1 MNTVFE
7 GVVAKLT
14 HRNGGYGVWVCDVV
28 AHLQAE
34 GYEVGFSEFKEW
46 ALEAHRAGTVTLRRR
61 DMVVGY
67 EAYKFAAS
75 EIKGLAGST
84 FHTIEA

>member
-14 HRNGGYGVWVCDVV
+14 HRNNGYGVWVCDVV
-28 AHLQAE
+28 AQLQAE
-34 GYEVGFSEFKEW
+34 GYEVSPSEFKEW
-46 ALEAHRAGTVTLRRR
+46 ALEAHRERVVTLRRR

-67 EAYKFAAS
+67 EASKFAS
-75 EIKGLAGST
+75 SKIKGLAGST

>member
-1 MNTVFE
+1 MNTAFE

-14 HRNGGYGVWVCDVV
+14 HRNGGFGVWVTDVV
-28 AHLQAE
+28 AQLQAE
-34 GYEVGFSEFKEW
+34 GYAVTFAEFATW
-46 ALEAHRAGTVTLRRR
+46 ALEAHRAHTVTLRRQ
-61 DMVVGY
+61 DLVSTQWAFKVS
-67 EAYKFAAS
+67 AS

>member
-1 MNTVFE
+1 MLE

-14 HRNGGYGVWVCDVV
+14 HRNCGYGVWVTDVV
-28 AHLQAE
+28 AQLQAE
-34 GYEVGFSEFKEW
+34 GYEVSFSEFAEW
-46 ALEAHRAGTVTLRRR
+46 ALEAHRAGTVTLRRC
-61 DMVVGY
+61 DLVVGRD
-67 EAYKFAAS
+67 AFKLSAS